1 MTDPTRD
8 NEILRYY
15 EAEMRYLREAGK
27 EFAQAFP
34 DRARELDLD
43 RVGERDPHIERL
55 FEGFAF
61 LMGRLRHKLDDEL
74 PELTEGLVSMLW
86 PHYLRMIPSLAILEL
101 IPEKGAL
108 QKHETLEAGLEAT
121 SDPVGE
127 GTVTTECVYRT
138 TQAVDMYPLALSE
151 AGVYAREDGR
161 SVIRLRLDIQTQTER
176 TRLQVPRLRLY
187 LDADRPVALSLYAAL
202 TAKPVAMQVRVP
214 GWPEDRPGAPVAMP
228 GLRLAPA
235 GFAAEE
241 RLWPKADNAFGGYQ
255 LLLEYFTFPE
265 KFMFVDL
272 FGLDLQA
279 IPASATSVDVEV
291 VLERPYPDHMRFTA
305 DNVRLYCTPVINLF
319 TVGADPVT
327 VTQHE
332 TEYRVRARAEHG
344 SLIDIY
350 SVDGVEYF
358 ERGRRFE
365 YVPFAAFKHRGGMLR
380 HDMPERYYH
389 TRMRRGPSG
398 RFDTWIVLGGHAW
411 DQANTLPTETLTLS
425 VTGTNGMLPRKALR
439 EAGITRMRGGFTNI
453 GAVRNLTAPT
463 LPVYPPTGERYH
475 WRVLSHLAPN
485 YLSLLDAEI
494 LRGSLALYDWTDG
507 ELNSRRINAIT
518 DVRHRKL
525 VKGGLMRGV
534 EITVTLDGTRF
545 AGDGDLELF
554 GSMLNRFIGLYATL
568 ARALRLDGWRAQ
580 QPSHQRHHRRAA
592 PAAQQARKGWTHARR
607 GNHRHARWHALRR
620 RRRPRTLRQHAQPL
634 HWPLCDA
641 EPLHEASDRRP
652 ADGTPYRMA

>member
-86 PHYLRMIPSLAILEL
+86 PHYLRMIPSLAVLEL
-101 IPEKGAL
+101 IPERGAL
-108 QKHETLEAGLEAT
+108 QKHETLDAGLEAT

-127 GTVTTECVYRT
+127 GDVATECVYRT
-138 TQAVDMYPLALSE
+138 TQEIDLYPLALGE

-161 SVIRLRLDIQTQTER
+161 SVIRLRLNIQTQAER
-176 TRLQVPRLRLY
+176 TQLQVPRLRFY
-187 LDADRPVALSLYAAL
+187 LNADRPVALSLYAAL

-214 GWPEDRPGAPVAMP
+214 GLPEDRPGAPVTMP

-272 FGLDLQA
+272 LGLDMQA
-279 IPASATSVDVEV
+279 IPASATSLDVEV
-291 VLERPYPDHMRFTA
+291 VLERPYPDDMRFTA
-305 DNVRLYCTPVINLF
+305 DNIRLYCTPVINLF

-411 DQANTLPTETLTLS
+411 EQAKTLPTETLTLS

-463 LPVYPPTGERYH
+463 LPVYPPTGDRFQ

-507 ELNSRRINAIT
+507 ELNGRRINAIT
-518 DVRHRKL
+518 DVQHRPLSKL

-534 EITVTLDGTRF
+534 EITVTLDAGRF
-545 AGDGDLELF
+545 AGEGDLELF

-568 ARALRLDGWRAQ
+568 NLYTKLVIVT
-580 QPSHQRHHRRAA
+580 QPTGRRIEWPETKGEGA
-592 PAAQQARKGWTHARR
+592 PF
-607 GNHRHARWHALRR
+607 
-620 RRRPRTLRQHAQPL
+620 
-634 HWPLCDA
+634 
-641 EPLHEASDRRP
+641 
-652 ADGTPYRMA
+652 

>member
-1 MTDPTRD
+1 MTEPTRD

-27 EFAQAFP
+27 ELAQAFP
-34 DRARELDLD
+34 DRARELGLE
-43 RVGERDPHIERL
+43 RVGVRDPHVERL
-55 FEGFAF
+55 LEGFAF

-101 IPEKGAL
+101 IPEVGAL

-121 SDPVGE
+121 SDPVDTE
-127 GTVTTECVYRT
+127 SNTSDAAIECVYRT
-138 TQAVDMYPLALSE
+138 TQAVDLYPLALSE

-161 SVIRLRLDIQTQTER
+161 SVIRLRFAIQTQAER
-176 TRLQVPRLRLY
+176 ERLRVPRLRLY
-187 LDADRPVALSLYAAL
+187 LNADRPVALALYAAL

-214 GWPEDRPGAPVAMP
+214 GWPEDRPGAPMQMA
-228 GLRLAPA
+228 GLRVAPA
-235 GFAAEE
+235 GFAADE
-241 RLWPKADNAFGGYQ
+241 RLWPKAENSFGGYQ

-272 FGLDLQA
+272 LGLDIQA
-279 IPASATSVDVEV
+279 IPASATSLDVEI
-291 VLERPYPDHMRFTA
+291 VLDRPYPDDMRFSA

-319 TVGADPVT
+319 PVSADPVT

-344 SLIDIY
+344 SLVDIY
-350 SVDGVEYF
+350 SVDAVQYF
-358 ERGRRFE
+358 ERGRRYE
-365 YVPFAAFKHRGGMLR
+365 YVPFAAFRHRGGMLR

-411 DQANTLPTETLTLS
+411 DQAKTPAALPTETLSLS
-425 VTGTNGMLPRKALR
+425 VTGTNGMLPRRALR
-439 EAGITRMRGGFTNI
+439 EAGITRMRGGFTSI

-463 LPVYPPTGERYH
+463 LPVYPPTGDRFQ

-518 DVRHRKL
+518 DVRHRPLSKL

-534 EITVTLDGTRF
+534 EITVTLDAGRF
-545 AGDGDLELF
+545 AGNGDLELF
-554 GSMLNRFIGLYATL
+554 GSMLNRFLGLYATL
-568 ARALRLDGWRAQ
+568 NLYTRLVIVT
-580 QPSHQRHHRRAA
+580 QPTGQRIEWPETKGEGA
-592 PAAQQARKGWTHARR
+592 PF
-607 GNHRHARWHALRR
+607 
-620 RRRPRTLRQHAQPL
+620 
-634 HWPLCDA
+634 
-641 EPLHEASDRRP
+641 
-652 ADGTPYRMA
+652 